1 VERFDT
7 PASCFLVLLLAAA
20 LVAAA
25 LVAAAL
31 VATVVTATEDQAL
44 HTLVAHAPNL
54 LSG

>member
-1 VERFDT
+1 MSNLST
-7 PASCFLVLLLAAA
+7 PASCFLVLLL
-20 LVAAA
+20 AAA